1 MIFEFKYTLR
11 VRNFFLHCDA
21 RISNENHEK
30 QKRFGH
36 KHCGTRAAMP
46 DVASSE
52 HDEGRVKRRISE
64 FSSFSFFASQKKRGR
79 WRAAAATARFRRV
92 CGGKG
97 RCRLKFDAHGARTRI
112 PTAESRCAA

>member
-1 MIFEFKYTLR
+1 MFFFTATHEFLMK
-11 VRNFFLHCDA
+11 N
-21 RISNENHEK
+21 NEK

-52 HDEGRVKRRISE
+52 HDQGRVKRRISE

-112 PTAESRCAA
+112 PTAESRWAA